1 MISTSPLE
9 RASPRTNPKP
19 PPLDLDSPGKE
30 TNESTKSGSGS
41 PSFTGRSF
49 KTNTEALLSLQKCL
63 EIHEKLFSCKDVTKV
78 PLLVIEASQSIQ
90 DVVEATSVARSL
102 CLEAATAELEAEV
115 LPLEP
120 ATSVG
125 SPTSQISFQSKLS
138 SSTPPPVK
146 IVAIKKSP
154 TTYSNPATRI
164 KYDTTM
170 PSPLA
175 RLTIFRQNLKDM
187 INGKQVGTTPVMPP
201 ASPSILFSSP
211 NMNLSS
217 RMTSNDLNESMFGET
232 HEIENKESF
241 SRLQNL
247 NHRVASIQEELTR
260 IVSGQSK
267 SDAKSYAPPLS
278 TAT

>member
-1 MISTSPLE
+1 M
-9 RASPRTNPKP
+9 
-19 PPLDLDSPGKE
+19 
-30 TNESTKSGSGS
+30 
-41 PSFTGRSF
+41 
-49 KTNTEALLSLQKCL
+49 
-63 EIHEKLFSCKDVTKV
+63 
-78 PLLVIEASQSIQ
+78 
-90 DVVEATSVARSL
+90 
-102 CLEAATAELEAEV
+102 
-115 LPLEP
+115 
-120 ATSVG
+120 
-125 SPTSQISFQSKLS
+125 
-138 SSTPPPVK
+138 
-146 IVAIKKSP
+146 AIKKSP

-175 RLTIFRQNLKDM
+175 RLAIFRQNLKDM